1 MKFKG
6 SKVLSC
12 RLQIA
17 GIIFVQLVIDFL
29 EKCLFHKTLLKI
41 NLRNTTLKE
50 YFQRKIVSNAKS
62 D

>member
-1 MKFKG
+1 M
-6 SKVLSC
+6 
-12 RLQIA
+12 QIA
-17 GIIFVQLVIDFL
+17 ECRGIIFVQLFIDFSGFMYFL

-41 NLRNTTLKE
+41 NLRNTTLNE

>member
-1 MKFKG
+1 M
-6 SKVLSC
+6 
-12 RLQIA
+12 QIA
-17 GIIFVQLVIDFL
+17 ECRGIIFVQLFIDFL